1 MRVGSHAVE
10 RVPVTSTGGR
20 GAGHVRALWKQPPQ
34 APMRLTGHA
43 YWSGR
48 PWGALAPLQPAVGS
62 LLSPPSSTEPESLR
76 VGQAEH
82 ACACAHV
89 CAPVCAS
96 LRVCVHFRVC
106 SVHVRARFCVC
117 ACEYLCVL
125 VPACLC
131 AFPRV
136 HCMHA
141 CTSLCMSLRVRLCAL
156 SRACALSARVC
167 TSVCVCKPVCV
178 SRFRHRQVNPVSSK
192 LPGFESS
199 REGGHRPRPPR
210 ASPGCARSDLGT
222 PELGRDGGG
231 ASCPRKQQER
241 SPLGRN
247 AV

>member
-20 GAGHVRALWKQPPQ
+20 GAGHIRALWKQPPQ

-43 YWSGR
+43 YWSSR

-106 SVHVRARFCVC
+106 SVHVRARLCVHVSTCVC
-117 ACEYLCVL
+117 LSLRVCVHSHVCIVCVRAHPCACPCVC
-125 VPACLC
+125 VCVH
-131 AFPRV
+131 FHVRV
-136 HCMHA
+136 HCLHA
-141 CTSLCMSLRVRLCAL
+141 CAHLYVCASLCVCLVFAIGRSTLFPVNCLVSNPA
-156 SRACALSARVC
+156 ARVAAGL
-167 TSVCVCKPVCV
+167 VP
-178 SRFRHRQVNPVSSK
+178 
-192 LPGFESS
+192 
-199 REGGHRPRPPR
+199 
-210 ASPGCARSDLGT
+210 
-222 PELGRDGGG
+222 PELRPG
-231 ASCPRKQQER
+231 AS
-241 SPLGRN
+241 G
-247 AV
+247 AI